1 MLRLTRRERRWRPS
15 RSAARERSV
24 AGAGVLEARDA
35 VLEVLAEDH
44 AWSASE
50 GSLTRAVATIPIA
63 QQSPSAQIRSLERQV
78 GAPLFDRGPR
88 GVELTEVGSALLKEA
103 RPLVT
108 QADRAFDR
116 VRRAAVGE
124 RQTLNIGFL
133 PSAGNYVVAPLVRAF
148 TTTYPNIAL
157 STEDLPVAAL
167 VAGLRTGRLDAGLTR
182 PPLINDL
189 ATEVV
194 LTEPVA
200 AVLPAGHPLAAAE
213 SLELADLADEPWV
226 LTPRSSW
233 EPWHQKY
240 DRDFAAAGFMPQI
253 VQRGTSVQS
262 LLALVA
268 AGVGVTRLPLSARSL
283 RDTGVAFVPLRG
295 ESADVVVARIDDRP
309 RPGVDALRA
318 LIQTL
323 ADKTDLLAA
332 G

>member
-1 MLRLTRRERRWRPS
+1 
-15 RSAARERSV
+15 
-24 AGAGVLEARDA
+24 
-35 VLEVLAEDH
+35 
-44 AWSASE
+44 
-50 GSLTRAVATIPIA
+50 
-63 QQSPSAQIRSLERQV
+63 
-78 GAPLFDRGPR
+78 
-88 GVELTEVGSALLKEA
+88 VGSALLKEA
-103 RPLVT
+103 GPLVT

-133 PSAGNYVVAPLVRAF
+133 PSVGNYIVPPLVRAF
-148 TTTYPNIAL
+148 TTTHPNVAL
-157 STEDLPVAAL
+157 STEDLPIAAL
-167 VAGLRTGRLDAGLTR
+167 VNGLRVGRLDAGLTR
-182 PPLINDL
+182 PPLIDDL
-189 ATEVV
+189 ATELVIS
-194 LTEPVA
+194 EPVA
-200 AVLPAGHPLAAAE
+200 AVLPAGHRLAAAE

-226 LTPRSSW
+226 LTPRTSG

-253 VQRGTSVQS
+253 AQRGTSVQS

-295 ESADVVVARIDDRP
+295 ESADVVVAWVDDRP

-318 LIQTL
+318 LIQRL
-323 ADKTDLLAA
+323 AHETDLLAA

>member
-1 MLRLTRRERRWRPS
+1 VSFDLRQLRYFV
-15 RSAARERSV
+15 AVAR
-24 AGAGVLEARDA
+24 
-35 VLEVLAEDH
+35 
-44 AWSASE
+44 E
-50 GSLTRAVATIPIA
+50 GSLTRAAATIPIA
-63 QQSPSAQIRSLERQV
+63 QQSLSAQIRSLERQV

-88 GVELTEVGSALLKEA
+88 GVELTDVGSALLKEA

-116 VRRAAVGE
+116 VRRTASGE
-124 RQTLNIGFL
+124 RQTLTVGFL
-133 PSAGNYVVAPLVRAF
+133 SSVGNYVVPPLVRAF

-167 VAGLRTGRLDAGLTR
+167 VAGLRGGHLDAGLTR
-182 PPLINDL
+182 PPLIDDL
-189 ATEVV
+189 ATEVI

-200 AVLPAGHPLAAAE
+200 AVLPVGHRLATAE
-213 SLELADLADEPWV
+213 SLELADLSEEPWV

-253 VQRGTSVQS
+253 AQRGTSVQS

-295 ESADVVVARIDDRP
+295 ESADVVVAWIDDRP

-318 LIQTL
+318 LIQIL
-323 ADKTDLLAA
+323 AHETDLLAA

>member
-1 MLRLTRRERRWRPS
+1 VSFDLRQLRYFV
-15 RSAARERSV
+15 AVAR
-24 AGAGVLEARDA
+24 
-35 VLEVLAEDH
+35 
-44 AWSASE
+44 E
-50 GSLTRAVATIPIA
+50 GSLTRAAATIPIA
-63 QQSPSAQIRSLERQV
+63 QQSLSAQIRSLERQV

-88 GVELTEVGSALLKEA
+88 GVELTDVGAALLKDA
-103 RPLVT
+103 RQLVT

-133 PSAGNYVVAPLVRAF
+133 PSVGNYVVPPVVRAF
-148 TTTYPNIAL
+148 NTAYPNVVL
-157 STEDLPVAAL
+157 NTEDLAIAAL
-167 VAGLRTGRLDAGLTR
+167 VDGLRSGRLDAGLTR
-182 PPLINDL
+182 PPLLDDL

-194 LTEPVA
+194 LSEPVA
-200 AVLPAGHPLAAAE
+200 AVLPAGHRLAAAE

-226 LTPRSSW
+226 LTPRASW

-240 DRDFAAAGFMPQI
+240 DRDFATAGFMPQI
-253 VQRGTSVQS
+253 AQRGTSVQS

-295 ESADVVVARIDDRP
+295 ETADVVVAWIDDRP
-309 RPGVDALRA
+309 RPGVDSLRA
-318 LIQTL
+318 LIQKL
-323 ADKTDLLAA
+323 AHETDLLAA

>member
-1 MLRLTRRERRWRPS
+1 MSFDLRQLRYFV
-15 RSAARERSV
+15 AVAR
-24 AGAGVLEARDA
+24 
-35 VLEVLAEDH
+35 
-44 AWSASE
+44 E
-50 GSLTRAVATIPIA
+50 GSLTRAAATIPIA
-63 QQSPSAQIRSLERQV
+63 QQSLSAQIRSLERQV
-78 GAPLFDRGPR
+78 GAPLFERGPR
-88 GVELTEVGSALLKEA
+88 GVELTEVGCALLKEA

-124 RQTLNIGFL
+124 RQTLHIGFL
-133 PSAGNYVVAPLVRAF
+133 PSVGNYVVPPLVRAF
-148 TTTYPNIAL
+148 ATTYPNIAL

-182 PPLINDL
+182 PPLIDDL

-194 LTEPVA
+194 LSEPVA

-240 DRDFAAAGFMPQI
+240 DRDFAAAGFMPQV

-268 AGVGVTRLPLSARSL
+268 AGVGVTRLPLSARTL

-295 ESADVVVARIDDRP
+295 ESADVVVAWIDDRP

-318 LIQTL
+318 LIRTL
-323 ADKTDLLAA
+323 ADNTDLLAA